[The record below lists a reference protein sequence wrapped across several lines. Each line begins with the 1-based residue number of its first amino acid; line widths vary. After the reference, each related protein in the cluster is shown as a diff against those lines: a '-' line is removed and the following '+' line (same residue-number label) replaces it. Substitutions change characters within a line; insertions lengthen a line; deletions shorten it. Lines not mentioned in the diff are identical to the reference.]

1 MASLGASWVVKRL
14 TKVFLK
20 RHLSHLLATEVDVQQ
35 LEIQL
40 ESGSFEISDCLL
52 DSEYLNSKLV
62 RVRSQIQK

>member
-1 MASLGASWVVKRL
+1 ML
-14 TKVFLK
+14 LK

-40 ESGSFEISDCLL
+40 ENGCFEIRDCLL

-62 RVRSQIQK
+62 GLEN

>member
-1 MASLGASWVVKRL
+1 MASLGATWVVKRL
-14 TKVFLK
+14 TKVLLK

-40 ESGSFEISDCLL
+40 ENGCFEIRDCLL

-62 RVRSQIQK
+62 GLEN